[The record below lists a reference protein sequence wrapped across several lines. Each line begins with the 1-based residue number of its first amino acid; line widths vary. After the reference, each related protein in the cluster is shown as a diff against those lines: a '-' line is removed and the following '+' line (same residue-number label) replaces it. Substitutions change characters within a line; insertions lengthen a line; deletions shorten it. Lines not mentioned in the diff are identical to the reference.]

1 VDFLNDQHATANN
14 EEIFLSYNTFS
25 FIFSGRSNTY
35 SQGTITTIM
44 IHLQKPKKQQPKV
57 YSPPPTHTTSKH
69 PKSTHGE
76 STKREQGEG
85 EEKKRVETAQTRGNR
100 LERADPR
107 PPPAGASEK

>member
-25 FIFSGRSNTY
+25 FIFSERPNTY
-35 SQGTITTIM
+35 SQGTIATIM